1 MRSFHSHGKIFFY
14 ARCAARS
21 IARAPA
27 VDMEMQ
33 LEMQMEMQMEQEM
46 YMDLE
51 RENGGDGAF
60 ADAHDGGWS
69 LKA

>member
-1 MRSFHSHGKIFFY
+1 
-14 ARCAARS
+14 
-21 IARAPA
+21 
-27 VDMEMQ
+27 
-33 LEMQMEMQMEQEM
+33 MEQEM